1 MGITTSSVFGQDAK
15 QEVSK
20 MDNFASKTGVIVR
33 FEDHK
38 LDDIK
43 LSYGTAE
50 AKIRVIT
57 SGGDTGY
64 FYQLS
69 NEGKYGTKTASIAN
83 EDLMEV
89 IKAFDSL
96 KSQAASESSN
106 QSAYVENKFITDD
119 GFQVGYF
126 VSDGKVSWYMKL
138 TKFGNGNTIFVKNID
153 DVQSAFN
160 QASNKIDDL
169 KSK

>member
-1 MGITTSSVFGQDAK
+1 
-15 QEVSK
+15 
-20 MDNFASKTGVIVR
+20 
-33 FEDHK
+33 
-38 LDDIK
+38 
-43 LSYGTAE
+43 
-50 AKIRVIT
+50 
-57 SGGDTGY
+57 
-64 FYQLS
+64 
-69 NEGKYGTKTASIAN
+69 
-83 EDLMEV
+83 MEV